1 MITVMKEKTWAASR
15 RQIKFDWEAEPQ
27 KASSKR
33 DLKAPISNKKAG
45 EPLKMRDME
54 LSSRQKQMRMQYLQ
68 LLDR

>member
-1 MITVMKEKTWAASR
+1 MKEKNFAASR

-27 KASSKR
+27 KAASKR
-33 DLKAPISNKKAG
+33 DLKGSMPISSKKAG